1 MCKVHNRNTI
11 MVIDKGLV
19 RQLEA
24 MPLEQAIA
32 VGGGTARVETPALGH
47 TGTHAKISVQHRGR

>member
-1 MCKVHNRNTI
+1 
-11 MVIDKGLV
+11 MVIDKGHV